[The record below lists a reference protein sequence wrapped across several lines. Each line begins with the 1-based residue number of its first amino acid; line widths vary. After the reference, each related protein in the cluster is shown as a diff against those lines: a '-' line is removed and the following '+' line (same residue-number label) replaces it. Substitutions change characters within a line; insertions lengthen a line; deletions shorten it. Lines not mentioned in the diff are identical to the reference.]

1 MRLKNHLHS
10 GSQPVRHD
18 AQMGCISDSL
28 CLKYLYQRFLI
39 AAKLQLYSSNK
50 MILRLWSLQ

>member
-1 MRLKNHLHS
+1 MMKLKNHLHS
-10 GSQPVRHD
+10 GSQPMGHD

-28 CLKYLYQRFLI
+28 YIKYLYQGFLI

-50 MILRLWSLQ
+50 MILRL